1 MLASKTKIT
10 VDGSDDLG
18 VSLSS
23 LLAQRKDITVID
35 IDQERV
41 DTINIGQPVVSDAEI
56 QLFLAEKVFT

>member
-10 VDGSDDLG
+10 VDGSDYLG

-23 LLAQRKDITVID
+23 LLAQRNDITVLD

-41 DTINIGQPVVSDAEI
+41 DTINIGQSIVSNAEI

>member
-10 VDGSDDLG
+10 VVGSGYLG

-23 LLAQRKDITVID
+23 LLAQRNDITLIG
-35 IDQERV
+35 IDQEGV
-41 DTINIGQPVVSDAEI
+41 DTINIGQPIVSDAEI